1 MSPQKQRL
9 FDAELSL
16 LDRQVLDVADVPV
29 VVVSEVELSDVVVL
43 GEEIPIGTRAPTI
56 TALLS
61 GPVLATR
68 IFGGRPPR
76 SRLHTIPWAEV
87 TEIGIAISIGV
98 KGETLDVTW
107 SERWVSEHLI
117 SRIPGG
123 TNDPE

>member
-16 LDRQVLDVADVPV
+16 LDRQVIDVGDVPV
-29 VVVSEVELSDVVVL
+29 VVVSEVELSDDVVL

-76 SRLHTIPWAEV
+76 SRLHAIPWSEV

-98 KGETLDVTW
+98 TGETLDVTW
-107 SERWVSEHLI
+107 SERWVSEHII